1 MLKSVFLLRPNC
13 RKIIE
18 RLKFTLNED
27 EIDEIFARGSGP
39 GGQSINKSK
48 NKVQLIH
55 RPTGIS
61 VSCQDFR
68 DLTSNR
74 KHARTML
81 LRKIDLSMNGE
92 FSVIGKKIAK
102 ARKKKAKSSQRA
114 KVKYGKA
121 ESTVSITNNN
131 SELSE
136 E

>member
-1 MLKSVFLLRPNC
+1 MLKSVLLLRPNC

-18 RLKFTLNED
+18 RLKVTLNED
-27 EIDEIFARGSGP
+27 EIDEIVARGSGP

-92 FSVIGKKIAK
+92 CSVIGKKIAK
-102 ARKKKAKSSQRA
+102 ARKKKAKNSQRA

-121 ESTVSITNNN
+121 EPPASIANNN
-131 SELSE
+131 SESVE
-136 E
+136 